1 MARRIIIIIIVV
13 VATNQTANHLASRGS
28 LPIPLPCSWTI
39 NVLRF
44 VFSSSFGLPFEL
56 IERPA
61 NQTQYG
67 FCNHQSNCVAHNELT
82 SSQTTTWAWLQ
93 TEDSTHRGKD
103 SPNREDDEPVQT
115 YWRDSLNICV
125 LILFAYLAV
134 VLRFWLHR
142 GGQTDRPFKTG
153 FVHGTKFGFF
163 HSSTQTAF
171 KFRTAAHTHMS
182 TWQSTDDSLSLDAAV
197 AIAKPANCL

>member
-1 MARRIIIIIIVV
+1 MARRIIIIIIV

-44 VFSSSFGLPFEL
+44 VFSSSFRLPFEL

-67 FCNHQSNCVAHNELT
+67 FCNHQSNCVPHNELT
-82 SSQTTTWAWLQ
+82 SSQTTWAWLQ

-115 YWRDSLNICV
+115 YWRDSLNICINFIRIFGGGSSFLV
-125 LILFAYLAV
+125 TP
-134 VLRFWLHR
+134 RP
-142 GGQTDRPFKTG
+142 GQTDRPFKTG
-153 FVHGTKFGFF
+153 FVHGTEFGFF

-171 KFRTAAHTHMS
+171 KFGTAAHTHMS
-182 TWQSTDDSLSLDAAV
+182 TWQSTDDSLALDAAV

>member
-1 MARRIIIIIIVV
+1 MHPGIPCAYRAPLFFFFGSISSWAVYHHAYRIKRSNGDKFTSQSAIRVKPLTCI
-13 VATNQTANHLASRGS
+13 QTPLPWPKESSSSSLSLPRTKQPTNHLASRGS

-44 VFSSSFGLPFEL
+44 VFSSSFRLPFEL

-67 FCNHQSNCVAHNELT
+67 FCNHQSNCVPHNELT

-115 YWRDSLNICV
+115 YWRDSLNIR
-125 LILFAYLAV
+125 INFI
-134 VLRFWLHR
+134 RIF
-142 GGQTDRPFKTG
+142 GGGSSFLVTPRRPDR
-153 FVHGTKFGFF
+153 
-163 HSSTQTAF
+163 
-171 KFRTAAHTHMS
+171 
-182 TWQSTDDSLSLDAAV
+182 
-197 AIAKPANCL
+197 